1 MRAVYLFGFSPEGE
15 VQLSAFLARRGVFGE
30 PLPGTACSP
39 REALLFDGIARAQ
52 WVELLERWPERP
64 PAERV
69 AALFPPDYLP
79 IFDAGLFPSWV
90 SCVAYP
96 RLEDYLGDCPGA
108 EEGNPSRAP
117 ERAGCEEPGGV
128 VGLVTVEV
136 LGPTGARFVSQRPRE
151 PGERVTIHLAF
162 RARGAVSLPAEVVS
176 VRRRTARGFR
186 CVASFAGAPAA
197 ARRSLVR
204 HLSGRG

>member
-1 MRAVYLFGFSPEGE
+1 MRAVYLFGFPPEAE
-15 VQLSAFLARRGVFGE
+15 VHLSAFLARRGVFGE
-30 PLPGTACSP
+30 PLPGTACPP
-39 REALLFDGIARAQ
+39 REALLVDGVARAQ
-52 WVELLERWPERP
+52 WVALLQRWPQRP

-69 AALFPPDYLP
+69 AALFPPDCLP
-79 IFDAGLFPSWV
+79 IFDAGLYPSWV
-90 SCVAYP
+90 SYVAYP
-96 RLEDYLGDCPGA
+96 RLGDYLGDCPA
-108 EEGNPSRAP
+108 ADEGNPATAP

-136 LGPTGARFVSQRPRE
+136 LGPCGARIVSQRPRA

-162 RARGAVSLPAEVVS
+162 RSRGAMALPAEVVS
-176 VRRRTARGFR
+176 VRRRTARGVR
-186 CVASFAGAPAA
+186 CVASFAAASAA